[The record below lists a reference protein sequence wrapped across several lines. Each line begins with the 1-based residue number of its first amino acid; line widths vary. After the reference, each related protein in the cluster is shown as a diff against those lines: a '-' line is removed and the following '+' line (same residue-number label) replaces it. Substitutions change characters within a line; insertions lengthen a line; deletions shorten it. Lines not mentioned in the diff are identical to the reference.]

1 MAYTVRVSREG
12 RWWALAI
19 PELGEDAL
27 TQARRLSEVERE
39 ARDYIVVTMDVA
51 PSNVEVRVVLDD
63 VGLTTEALARSEEL
77 RALRAKADDIQE
89 QITAKSAALAKELA
103 AKRLPVRDIA
113 ALIGISHQRVS
124 QLLSA

>member
-39 ARDYIVVTMDVA
+39 ARDYIAVTMDVA
-51 PSNVEVRVVLDD
+51 PSTVEVQVILDD
-63 VGLTTEALARSEEL
+63 IGLTADTRARSEEL
-77 RALRAKADDIQE
+77 RALRAQADDIHE
-89 QITAKSAALAKELA
+89 TIAEKSAALAKELA
-103 AKRLPVRDIA
+103 AKQVPVRDIA
-113 ALIGISHQRVS
+113 ALIGTSHQRVS